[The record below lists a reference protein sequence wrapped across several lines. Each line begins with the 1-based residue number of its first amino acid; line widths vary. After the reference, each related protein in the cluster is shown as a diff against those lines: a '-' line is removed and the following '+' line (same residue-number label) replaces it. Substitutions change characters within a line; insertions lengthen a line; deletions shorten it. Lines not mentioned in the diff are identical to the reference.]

1 MCVFKYTDA
10 NWNGLRLVTELPPG
24 NDRKERIL
32 GAVGLTEDRSP
43 VVDDD
48 TLQECY
54 EHLSTSLSLPFVA
67 YHPTLTNPREE
78 VLHECTVLG
87 LLDPSKCVGD
97 EIDGIFCKTQKA
109 EFEVNLPL
117 VELEVPKG
125 SPNFQ
130 TIEDYCHWFWRWRC
144 VR

>member
-1 MCVFKYTDA
+1 MSVFTYTDA
-10 NWNGLRLVTELPPG
+10 NWNGLRLVTELPRG
-24 NDRKERIL
+24 DDQKERIL
-32 GAVGLTEDRSP
+32 AVLGLTDDRLP

-48 TLQECY
+48 TLYSYY
-54 EHLSTSLSLPFVA
+54 EYLSESFLFPFTA
-67 YHPTLTNPREE
+67 HYPHPMNPCEE
-78 VLHECTVLG
+78 VLYECTVLG

-117 VELEVPKG
+117 VELRVSKD

-130 TIEDYCHWFWRWRC
+130 MIEDYWHWFCTWRFC
-144 VR
+144 